1 MWKWGDYQKRRRI
14 IKEKGFTFCS
24 VFSYETSIAKT
35 AIIDIKMKYFRCSSS
50 FCLFSIILIR
60 LIFLHSVFNL
70 FFILMQY
77 LFFINNS
84 SLEKFAS
91 FDVFFWANFDLTVYF
106 LPVTLGWVLSK
117 TYFFLWEKEDAKYR
131 LGRMNI

>member
-1 MWKWGDYQKRRRI
+1 MGRLPKKEEDYKRERI
-14 IKEKGFTFCS
+14 HFLFRFFIWNKYCKNSHF
-24 VFSYETSIAKT
+24 
-35 AIIDIKMKYFRCSSS
+35 DIKMKYFRCSSS

-106 LPVTLGWVLSK
+106 LPVTVSWVLSK